1 MKENSISMWLL
12 RFTRQQPLYLMIAA
26 GAAGI
31 IWAVTGQ
38 APSVTV
44 TLIYSF
50 LCGNFTLLV
59 LENVRI
65 PCSWHK
71 ASWSWLIYLILLLV
85 ITPVAVTVATFVVFI
100 SVSRALV
107 PPAPRTSFGD
117 FLLTAWKFPAV
128 ANLIFGGACLSYL
141 MTRCRLENLNRQL
154 QQVINSEACER
165 EHDAAERQQARE
177 IQEGLLPKELPRLT
191 EFEVAG
197 AWEPAKVVGGDYYDV
212 IRLSKDKLAIC
223 IADVVGKVVSAALL
237 MANVQ
242 ASVRAFAAETA
253 SPAYVCSRINSVLC
267 ANIASGKFVTLFY
280 GVLDASS
287 RILQYTNAGHLRP
300 ILIGSNGKV
309 KHLENGGALL
319 GVFPDWKYE
328 NSTVELGPGDILLLF
343 TDGIT
348 EAMDLDGEEFGEER
362 LIQAARNPVEQSIE
376 DLQAHLLN
384 SVKEFCNF
392 RMRDDATLILLA
404 ACRVGPEQRKPA
416 LINFQDKATKFAG
429 VTP

>member
-1 MKENSISMWLL
+1 MWLL

-65 PCSWHK
+65 PCSWRK

-100 SVSRALV
+100 SVSPALV

-128 ANLIFGGACLSYL
+128 TNLIFGGACLSYL
-141 MTRCRLENLNRQL
+141 MTRCRLEDRNRQL

-165 EHDAAERQQARE
+165 EHDAAELQQARE

-197 AWEPAKVVGGDYYDV
+197 VWEPAKVVGGDYRDV

-223 IADVVGKVVSAALL
+223 IADVVGKGVSAGLL

-253 SPAYVCSRINSVLC
+253 FPCIRVQPDQFRALRKHRLWKIWDAVLWRPRCEQPNS
-267 ANIASGKFVTLFY
+267 AIHKRG
-280 GVLDASS
+280 ASS
-287 RILQYTNAGHLRP
+287 P
-300 ILIGSNGKV
+300 
-309 KHLENGGALL
+309 
-319 GVFPDWKYE
+319 
-328 NSTVELGPGDILLLF
+328 
-343 TDGIT
+343 
-348 EAMDLDGEEFGEER
+348 DLDR
-362 LIQAARNPVEQSIE
+362 Q
-376 DLQAHLLN
+376 
-384 SVKEFCNF
+384 
-392 RMRDDATLILLA
+392 
-404 ACRVGPEQRKPA
+404 QRKGEAPRKRRCA
-416 LINFQDKATKFAG
+416 AG
-429 VTP
+429 CLP